1 MCEVLRSNFETFFP
15 LIEKAIK
22 QAEFIG
28 NDYLNI
34 AATSLWI
41 TRFFFSLTLD
51 IRRLYLGVV
60 YHTQLVHT
68 TDAFI
73 NNILKLLKIMLQLF
87 VASSPD
93 RFTNPASI

>member
-34 AATSLWI
+34 AATSL
-41 TRFFFSLTLD
+41 
-51 IRRLYLGVV
+51 
-60 YHTQLVHT
+60 
-68 TDAFI
+68 
-73 NNILKLLKIMLQLF
+73 
-87 VASSPD
+87 
-93 RFTNPASI
+93 